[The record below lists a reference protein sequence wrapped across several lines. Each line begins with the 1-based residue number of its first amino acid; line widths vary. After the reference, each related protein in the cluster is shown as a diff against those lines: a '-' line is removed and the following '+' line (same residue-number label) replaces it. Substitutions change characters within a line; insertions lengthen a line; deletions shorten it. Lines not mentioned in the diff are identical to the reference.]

1 MELLAAALTDLK
13 AAMTIDQLPSGI
25 TCIMP
30 EDYPLSSVKN
40 LARAVA
46 AFALDLAV
54 AEVTDDTPLGGD
66 DLDLVLVELSL
77 SGVELIVTASRHRD
91 VR

>member
-1 MELLAAALTDLK
+1 MSRFGE
-13 AAMTIDQLPSGI
+13 
-25 TCIMP
+25 
-30 EDYPLSSVKN
+30 
-40 LARAVA
+40 AVA
-46 AFALDLAV
+46 ASALDLAV

-77 SGVELIVTASRHRD
+77 SGSRLIVTASKHRD